1 MLESIHGTFKILLL
15 YFLPPMHYNL
25 FIKTGKHSNHA
36 WEERTVTG
44 FSERLTD
51 ARKERGLTQ
60 REVAERLNVSFQAVS
75 LWERGETSPDID
87 KLAEIA
93 SLYQVSADWLLS
105 GVKEENVFLDFQD
118 SLSDRLFD
126 EGRMYTYIKTY
137 ASVKK
142 LYQTSRVLPYARELH
157 KGQIRKG
164 KDKVPYIYHP
174 LLISCHA
181 LALGLDDDN
190 LISTAL
196 LHDVCEDCGV
206 ACGELQVNKETQ
218 TAVAL
223 LTKTDDNEEQYYERI
238 SQNAIATMVKLLDR
252 CNNVSSMATGFSK
265 EKMVEYIKETEQ
277 WFYPLLYKAKYE
289 FPMYSNQI
297 FLIKY
302 HMTSVIEVIK
312 HQV

>member
-1 MLESIHGTFKILLL
+1 M
-15 YFLPPMHYNL
+15 N
-25 FIKTGKHSNHA
+25 
-36 WEERTVTG
+36 
-44 FSERLTD
+44 FSERLAV
-51 ARKERGLTQ
+51 ARKERSMTQ

-87 KLAEIA
+87 KLVEIA
-93 SLYQVSADWLLS
+93 SLYQVTTDWLLT
-105 GVKEENVFLDFQD
+105 GVKEENVFIDFQD

-142 LYQTSRVLPYARELH
+142 LYQTSKVLPYARELH
-157 KGQIRKG
+157 KGQTRKG

-206 ACGELQVNKETQ
+206 VCGELPVNQETQ
-218 TAVAL
+218 TAVSL
-223 LTKTDDNEEQYYERI
+223 LTRTDDHEAQYYERI

-252 CNNVSSMATGFSK
+252 CNNISSMAAGFSK
-265 EKMVEYIKETEQ
+265 EKMVEYIKETEK
-277 WFYPLLYKAKYE
+277 WFYPLLHKAKYE

-302 HMTSVIEVIK
+302 HMTSVIEVFK
-312 HQV
+312 HQI